1 MRELMNIIELTRKG
15 NITCKSYMTELNEFT
30 KMQNGKMMKYQN
42 LLMNRSLD
50 PIKVVEGDS
59 LLPPYSCGGW

>member
-1 MRELMNIIELTRKG
+1 
-15 NITCKSYMTELNEFT
+15 MTELNEFT

-59 LLPPYSCGGW
+59 LLPTYSCGGW